1 MSIEHDETEQ
11 LMKMLEKLGINSAVV
26 TKEDLSRIA
35 GALHLIQADIE
46 RGETLDLSGVQ
57 YPRILELI
65 PALRKGP
72 ASMN

>member
-1 MSIEHDETEQ
+1 MNIENDETEQ

-35 GALHLIQADIE
+35 GALRTIQADIE
-46 RGETLDLSGVQ
+46 RGETLDLSGVR

-72 ASMN
+72 SSMN